1 VPAQRHWRK
10 PRILPKTGPNSE
22 TEAAASALPHAL
34 MCNSLEQ
41 KEMSDHQQAQES
53 RQYITFIANG
63 QEFAANIMAIREIR
77 GWTDTTTLPHVPD
90 YVRGVINLRGN
101 VLPVVDLK
109 ARLGLGLTEATPK
122 HVIIVVVS
130 GNRTTG
136 VLVEAVSDIITVRAS
151 DIQPPPDMMC
161 EGDKSYID
169 GIAVLDGRMV
179 TLLATSHLTATVND
193 SLLAA

>member
-1 VPAQRHWRK
+1 
-10 PRILPKTGPNSE
+10 
-22 TEAAASALPHAL
+22 
-34 MCNSLEQ
+34 
-41 KEMSDHQQAQES
+41 MSDHQQAQES

>member
-1 VPAQRHWRK
+1 
-10 PRILPKTGPNSE
+10 
-22 TEAAASALPHAL
+22 
-34 MCNSLEQ
+34 
-41 KEMSDHQQAQES
+41 MSDTASQN

-77 GWTDTTTLPHVPD
+77 GWTDTTALPHVPH

-109 ARLGLGLTEATPK
+109 ARLDLGMTDATPK
-122 HVIIVVVS
+122 HVIIVVAE
-130 GNRTTG
+130 GNTTTG
-136 VLVEAVSDIITVRAS
+136 VLVEAVSDIITLSTA
-151 DIQPPPDMMC
+151 DIQPPPDVMQNS
-161 EGDKSYID
+161 DDQYIE

-179 TLLATSHLTATVND
+179 TLLATSHLIATVNN